1 MLVPVQVQFY
11 PFHFS
16 AIRRK
21 TYMLKIFLC
30 DDDPFFLSLE
40 RDLITRFIREDKLS
54 VEIAGM
60 AGSLSEAL
68 NFFENNSGSYL
79 IFLDLDFGT
88 GQPNGMDIS
97 AALKRCKAE
106 THVVFTTN
114 HYDLA
119 MDVLKSGTE
128 PFGFLEKGSD
138 MERLSGDL
146 RRYVQMALRIER
158 NSTEK
163 QDYICLN
170 LGCNE
175 TAKICVSDILY
186 LEAEKNLSHGITYHT
201 INGSKITI
209 ISTLDTESTRL
220 GSGFLRVHRSYLAAK
235 SQILALRDGYLVLSN
250 RTEIPCSLRMRS
262 EVKKWLNKN

>member
-40 RDLITRFIREDKLS
+40 RDLITRFIREDKFS

-88 GQPNGMDIS
+88 GQLNGMDIS

-138 MERLSGDL
+138 IKRLAEDL
-146 RRYVQMALRIER
+146 RRYIQMALRIEK
-158 NSTEK
+158 SSLET
-163 QDYICLN
+163 QDYICFN